1 MIGCGF
7 YLGKQSEDKQDLQI
21 WRSSLLDDVP
31 AIIVIIIHHH
41 CHPNL
46 LLRHHRCHPNL
57 LLCHHHCHPNPRHY
71 HHHCHPDPCHRHS
84 RDCLFL
90 HQRAH
95 PLKMQSVL
103 VRMNIEICK
112 SAFTSNIHPKSC
124 LVTRWLVV
132 TTEDFITILSR
143 ELLADRHAVF
153 FQLCHETQQMKI
165 QVQIS

>member
-1 MIGCGF
+1 MMIGCGF

-57 LLCHHHCHPNPRHY
+57 LLCHHHSHPNTR
-71 HHHCHPDPCHRHS
+71 HRHS

-90 HQRAH
+90 HQRAP

-124 LVTRWLVV
+124 LVSRWLVV

-143 ELLADRHAVF
+143 ELLADCHAVF
-153 FQLCHETQQMKI
+153 F
-165 QVQIS
+165 